1 MELRQ
6 LRYFVAVAEH
16 LHYGNAAKSL
26 HMAQPPLSQQ
36 IRRLEVDLGV
46 ELFAR
51 TSRKVEL
58 TEQGGQLLN
67 AARRVLAEAEAMRD
81 LADGL
86 RSGSA
91 GRLRIGFVASVLN
104 WGLAPRL
111 GAFRGRNPGVEVT
124 ATQMPVID
132 QVEALTDNQIDV
144 GFTLARLTY
153 SHLDVQVISVERLV
167 AVLPEDHPRAAD
179 DQVSLADLADET
191 FLIWRAPFGP
201 HLDDFVTRACSEAG
215 FLPSVAYQGPQI
227 HSVVHMVAAGFG
239 VSLVAQCDRLI
250 EAPGVVFRELA
261 PPTPWTVLSVV
272 RHRHRRNPVV
282 DRLIAELPAIDIEP
296 VAR

>member
-16 LHYGNAAKSL
+16 LHYGNAARSL

-36 IRRLEVDLGV
+36 IRRLEADLGV
-46 ELFAR
+46 ELFER
-51 TSRKVEL
+51 TSRRVEL
-58 TEQGGQLLN
+58 TDDGRQLLD
-67 AARRVLAEAEAMRD
+67 AARRVLAEAGALRD

-111 GAFRGRNPGVEVT
+111 GEFRRQNPRVEVT

-132 QVEALTDNQIDV
+132 QVEALTENRIDV

-153 SHLDVQVISVERLV
+153 EHLSVQVISVERLL
-167 AVLPEDHPRAAD
+167 AVLPADHPRAAD
-179 DQVSLADLADET
+179 VQVRLADLAGET
-191 FLIWRAPFGP
+191 FLLWRAPFGP
-201 HLDDFVTRACSEAG
+201 HLDDFVTRACAEAG
-215 FLPSVAYQGPQI
+215 FLPAVAYQGPQI

-239 VSLVAQCDRLI
+239 VSLVAECDRLI

-261 PPTPWTVLSVV
+261 PPTPSTVLSVV
-272 RHRHRRNPVV
+272 RHRHRRNPAV
-282 DRLIAELPAIDIEP
+282 DRLVAAFPAIDIETI
-296 VAR
+296 AN